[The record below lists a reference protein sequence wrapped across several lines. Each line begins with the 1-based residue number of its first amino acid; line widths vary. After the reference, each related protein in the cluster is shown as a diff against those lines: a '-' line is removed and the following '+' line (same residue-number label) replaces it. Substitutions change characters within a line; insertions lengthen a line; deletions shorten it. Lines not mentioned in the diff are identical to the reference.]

1 MALLDFGGSTISV
14 KASGP
19 ATTDQV
25 LDVGLYF
32 ASLTLQLSLV
42 GLTVSGGS
50 PSFVLE
56 LETSMDPKAE
66 TWFSLGAFA
75 AMSALPAQE
84 KKNFTDLLRYVR
96 WNVTT
101 FTDVTSAHFM
111 LSGVARN
118 P

>member
-1 MALLDFGGSTISV
+1 MALLDFGGSPILVT
-14 KASGP
+14 ASGP

-25 LDVGLYF
+25 LDVGLYY

-42 GLTVSGGS
+42 GLKATGGS

-75 AMSALPAQE
+75 AMSASPSQE
-84 KKNFTDLLRYVR
+84 KKTFTGLLRYIR

-101 FTDVTSAHFM
+101 LTDIDAVYFT

>member
-42 GLTVSGGS
+42 GLTASGGS
-50 PSFVLE
+50 PSFTLT
-56 LETSMDPKAE
+56 LETSMDPKAD
-66 TWFSLGAFA
+66 TWFSLGSFA
-75 AMSALPAQE
+75 AMSTSPSQE

-96 WNVTT
+96 WNATIT
-101 FTDVTSAHFM
+101 NVTSAYFT

>member
-1 MALLDFGGSTISV
+1 MALLDFGGKPIPVT
-14 KASGP
+14 ASGP

-42 GLTVSGGS
+42 GLKPSGGS

-66 TWFSLGAFA
+66 TWFSLGAFS
-75 AMSALPAQE
+75 AMSTSPSQE

-101 FTDVTSAHFM
+101 FTDLTSAYFT